1 MSEEQQNKAATVSRE
16 DLYRLVWET
25 PMSRLGAHYGI
36 SGNGL
41 KKICGRLNVPC
52 PPRGYWAK
60 LSAGKSVTQTP
71 LPKSPV
77 GIPRQ
82 VTITPHP
89 GAGGRCTGAGARSRD
104 RRPAA

>member
-16 DLYRLVWET
+16 DLYRQVWET

-36 SGNGL
+36 SGNVL
-41 KKICGRLNVPC
+41 KKICDRLNVPY

-71 LPKSPV
+71 LPKTPG
-77 GIPRQ
+77 GIPLQ
-82 VTITPHP
+82 VTITPPCRRRLLH
-89 GAGGRCTGAGARSRD
+89 GRWSSI
-104 RRPAA
+104 